1 MVTVTKEET
10 RESDIRK
17 QTCRE
22 PEILSSAIIVIMKTL
37 GKVGRHLVFAII
49 YL

>member
-1 MVTVTKEET
+1 MQGQSLVTVTKEET

-37 GKVGRHLVFAII
+37 GKAGSTWS
-49 YL
+49 